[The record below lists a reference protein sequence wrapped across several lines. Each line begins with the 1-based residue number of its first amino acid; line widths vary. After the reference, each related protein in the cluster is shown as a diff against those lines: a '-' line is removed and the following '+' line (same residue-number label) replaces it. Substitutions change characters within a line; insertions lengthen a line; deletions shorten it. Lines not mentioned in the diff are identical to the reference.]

1 MDFLCD
7 ERQFVSSFL
16 KMSRECYGR
25 LLFLK
30 SPNHTST
37 LNTRHLYDASVSHT
51 VRGFVEE
58 VKQCVN
64 LVHSKHIP
72 MQLRSWMFLV
82 VGDGKCSWNMIPRA
96 WFTSGVMVPCGN
108 QKLFLNVITE
118 INTIGNI
125 LCSLASIVKK
135 VETRDKVL
143 SHGNNYVSNYCTHD
157 KCGCTYKPG
166 HDVPAGCALLHLA
179 SW

>member
-1 MDFLCD
+1 MHLNSLKLHNIRILCVLTSMYPICTVILIPHSRTFVFDTMDFLRD
-7 ERQFVSSFL
+7 ERQFISSFL
-16 KMSRECYGR
+16 KVSRERYGH

-72 MQLRSWMFLV
+72 MQLRS
-82 VGDGKCSWNMIPRA
+82 
-96 WFTSGVMVPCGN
+96 
-108 QKLFLNVITE
+108 
-118 INTIGNI
+118 
-125 LCSLASIVKK
+125 
-135 VETRDKVL
+135 
-143 SHGNNYVSNYCTHD
+143 
-157 KCGCTYKPG
+157 
-166 HDVPAGCALLHLA
+166 
-179 SW
+179 